1 MPDPARHAREPAAAH
16 AQHDAVAE
24 AAPERADAV
33 GDGGAP
39 EEDADERQPQGSA
52 QDDGQPVARLDVFSQ
67 AFDDVAG
74 DVVAARLA

>member
-1 MPDPARHAREPAAAH
+1 MPDPARYAREPAAAH

-52 QDDGQPVARLDVFSQ
+52 QDDG
-67 AFDDVAG
+67 
-74 DVVAARLA
+74 